1 MDSYDVK
8 RLALVLAIE
17 AEIQGMIALNKYR
30 SARGETIAYDDVNFF
45 LQAEELRD
53 LAAKHNDQL

>member
-8 RLALVLAIE
+8 RLALIFAIE

-30 SARGETIAYDDVNFF
+30 SGLGQSIAYVDDNFF
-45 LQAEELRD
+45 DKAEELRN

>member
-17 AEIQGMIALNKYR
+17 AEIQGMVANNKYWE
-30 SARGETIAYDDVNFF
+30 SRGCSPTYSDVDFG
-45 LQAEELRD
+45 LKAEELRN